1 MSQFF
6 SDDGAP
12 TPNLY
17 YDNYFNI
24 EAVKILPGEYYVT
37 ARPILIV
44 TVLGSCVAVCVRD
57 RESGIGG
64 MSHFMLLPL
73 KNARES
79 VYDSNYY
86 GSRAMEVLI
95 DHLLELGASYKNLEV
110 KLFGGGDLFKSDEF
124 DNIGPHTVDFIRNY
138 LKNKGIPIV
147 AEDLHDQYPR
157 KIYFF
162 PIHCKVM
169 VKKLVRLHNA
179 TIIQRE
185 EEYISRLLQGE

>member
-1 MSQFF
+1 MSKFF
-6 SDDGAP
+6 SDDETPA
-12 TPNLY
+12 PNLY

-24 EAVKILPGEYYVT
+24 DAVKILPGEYYVT
-37 ARPILIV
+37 ARPLLIV
-44 TVLGSCVAVCVRD
+44 TVLGSCVAVCIRD
-57 RESGIGG
+57 RERGMGG
-64 MSHFMLLPL
+64 MNHFMLPPL

-95 DHLLELGASYKNLEV
+95 DHLLELGARYENLEV

-124 DNIGPHTVDFIRNY
+124 DSIGQYTVDFIRNY
-138 LKNKGIPIV
+138 LKNKAIPIV

-162 PIHCKVM
+162 PVHGKVM

-185 EEYISRLLQGE
+185 EEYINRLLQGE